1 MIKTYINPKSIIKA
15 KKFKIGFGTRI
26 NGEIIIHG
34 KGSVNI
40 GKYCAFGYGIKI
52 ICTNHNTSFANQQL
66 YLQRLIKG
74 KELEFS
80 KKSSKNSFDVSIG
93 NNVWIGNNVVITS
106 GVNIGDGAV
115 IGAGSV
121 VTKNLE
127 PFSINV
133 GTPAKKVKYRFGKK
147 ARNYLKTIKWWDWN
161 INKIKK
167 NKEFFNINL
176 SHSNFKKHK
185 LK

>member
-52 ICTNHNTSFANQQL
+52 ICTNHNTSFFCKSTIIFTKINQ
-66 YLQRLIKG
+66 R

-80 KKSSKNSFDVSIG
+80 KKSSKTLLMFL
-93 NNVWIGNNVVITS
+93 
-106 GVNIGDGAV
+106 
-115 IGAGSV
+115 
-121 VTKNLE
+121 LE
-127 PFSINV
+127 IM
-133 GTPAKKVKYRFGKK
+133 FG
-147 ARNYLKTIKWWDWN
+147 
-161 INKIKK
+161 
-167 NKEFFNINL
+167 
-176 SHSNFKKHK
+176 
-185 LK
+185 